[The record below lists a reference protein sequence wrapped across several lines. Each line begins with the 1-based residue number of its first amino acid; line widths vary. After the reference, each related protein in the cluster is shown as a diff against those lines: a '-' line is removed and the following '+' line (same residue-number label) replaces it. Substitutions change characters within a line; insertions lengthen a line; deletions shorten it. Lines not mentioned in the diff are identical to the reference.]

1 MTSLYPRR
9 RRSGVV
15 GVLAVS
21 AMVAATVGGPA
32 VAAPAVGDILNA
44 GSATAV
50 PGSYLVVLRDNAVG
64 GPAGTRPAAVSQQA
78 DTLAHRYGGTVG
90 HRYGHAL
97 NGFEVRLPEPAARR
111 LAADPAVALVEQ
123 NHTVRTTATQV
134 NAPWNLDRID
144 QRTTPLNGWYSYTST
159 GFGVTAYIIDSG
171 IRHTHVEFGGRAGQG
186 YDAVD
191 GALPADDCNGHGTQ
205 VAGIVGGRTYG
216 VAKEVR
222 LVPVRI
228 MDCAGGGTLAGLI
241 AGINWVT
248 ADHQPGE
255 PAAANI
261 SLSGGM
267 STSLNA
273 AVANSIAD
281 GVTYAIAA
289 GNSNTNACNFSPQSV
304 SAAIVVGAAQSND
317 TRASFSNFGSCV
329 DILAPGV
336 NILSS
341 SHGSNTTTRIVSG
354 TSMAAPHVTGA
365 AARVLQNNPAWTPA
379 QVEAYLVAQATVVN
393 NLRLLYMDPLT

>member
-1 MTSLYPRR
+1 MTSLISRR

-32 VAAPAVGDILNA
+32 SAAPAVGEILRD
-44 GSATAV
+44 GGATAV
-50 PGSYLVVLRDNAVG
+50 PGSYLVVLRDSAVG
-64 GPAGTRPAAVSQQA
+64 GPAGTRLAAVAQQA
-78 DTLAHRYGGTVG
+78 DHLADRYGGTVG

-111 LAADPAVALVEQ
+111 LAADPAVAFVEQ
-123 NHTVRTTATQV
+123 NHTVRTATTQV

-144 QRTTPLNGWYSYTST
+144 QRTTPLPGYSYTST
-159 GFGVTAYIIDSG
+159 GRGVTAYIIDSG
-171 IRHTHVEFGGRAGQG
+171 IRLTHVEFGWRAGQG

-222 LVPVRI
+222 LVPVRVI
-228 MDCAGGGTLAGLI
+228 DCAGSGTLAGLI

-248 ADHQPGE
+248 ADHDPGE
-255 PAAANI
+255 PASANI
-261 SLSGGM
+261 SLGVGM

-273 AVANSIAD
+273 AVVNSIAD
-281 GVTYAIAA
+281 GVTYSIAA
-289 GNSNTNACNFSPQSV
+289 GNSNTDACNFSPQSV
-304 SAAIVVGAAQSND
+304 REALVVGATQSND
-317 TRASFSNFGSCV
+317 TRGSFSNWGSCV
-329 DILAPGV
+329 DIYAPGV
-336 NILSS
+336 SILSPS
-341 SHGSNTTTRIVSG
+341 YGSDTATVVVSG
-354 TSMAAPHVTGA
+354 TSFAAPHVTGS

-379 QVEAYLVAQATVVN
+379 QVAAYLVAQATPVN